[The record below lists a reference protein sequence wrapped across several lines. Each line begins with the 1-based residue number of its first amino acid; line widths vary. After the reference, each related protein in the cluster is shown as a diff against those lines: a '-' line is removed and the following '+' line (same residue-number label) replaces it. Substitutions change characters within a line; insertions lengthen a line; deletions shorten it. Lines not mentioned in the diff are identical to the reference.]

1 MCERSKELIL
11 TLRHQIQELEKIN
24 SMLVEV
30 NSSGSRM
37 EVLEEEFF
45 ENSLVVEQVAGKRK
59 CWFLFWM
66 TVLVVFVLWL
76 MK

>member
-11 TLRHQIQELEKIN
+11 TLRHRIQELEEVN
-24 SMLVEV
+24 SLLVEV

-45 ENSLVVEQVAGKRK
+45 ENYLVVEHAAGRAKY
-59 CWFLFWM
+59 
-66 TVLVVFVLWL
+66 
-76 MK
+76 